1 MEFTGRILKVL
12 PQRSGKSERTGN
24 EWHALPFIFEYFENP
39 SDRYSDKVLLET
51 FDENIIPQIVENL
64 PVRIGFGHHVREYT
78 NQQGKTVQINEVRM
92 YKFEPQSKQA
102 PQPQNTGD
110 QLKQT
115 LHNDQ
120 VRVEQQGG
128 QQQAGEGG
136 KADDLPF

>member
-1 MEFTGRILKVL
+1 MKVL
-12 PQRSGKSERTGN
+12 PERKGTSERTGN

-64 PVRIGFGHHVREYT
+64 PVRIGFGHHVREFT
-78 NQQGKTVQINEVRM
+78 NAQGKTIQINEVRM
-92 YKFEPQSKQA
+92 YKFEPQAKQPVQQPA
-102 PQPQNTGD
+102 PQPQNAGD
-110 QLKQT
+110 QLRQM

-120 VRVEQQGG
+120 VRAEQQGG

-136 KADDLPF
+136 KDDDLPF